1 MSSKQKVK
9 TRKKSGKEEPLIERP
24 RSLTVMAHDPGSR
37 NYGYSCVKATQ
48 VRNGKIQV
56 SVLENGLCPVPINQ
70 MKSGKT
76 LREGLAIYK
85 RWTMELFD
93 KHGIQFVVAERFMT
107 RGGKGPTIE
116 AVNMMLGALVLGDV
130 PCKVLPAAQ
139 WKNALRRADIDLSYW
154 YKWAKVTPHQLDA
167 CLIGVYVCSMLYG
180 FKGVDALDLKKRMKS
195 LVLEIEKTSEERLIN
210 RISRK
215 EKGKKCSA
223 S

>member
-1 MSSKQKVK
+1 MNARQKVVKRK
-9 TRKKSGKEEPLIERP
+9 TTGKAEVLVERP

-37 NYGYSCVKATQ
+37 NYGFSVVEATQ
-48 VRNGKIQV
+48 VRGGKIKV

-76 LREGLAIYK
+76 LREGLSVYK
-85 RWTMELFD
+85 QWTLELFA
-93 KHGIQFVVAERFMT
+93 KYGIQFVVAERFMT

-116 AVNMMLGALVLGDV
+116 AVNMMLGALVLGDI

-139 WKNALRRADIDLSYW
+139 WKNAMRRAEIDLAYW

-195 LVLEIEKTSEERLIN
+195 LVLEIEKTSGEKLIN
-210 RISRK
+210 RQARK
-215 EKGKKCSA
+215 KGG
-223 S
+223 

>member
-1 MSSKQKVK
+1 MNAKQKVAKRK
-9 TRKKSGKEEPLIERP
+9 TIGKTEELKARP
-24 RSLTVMAHDPGSR
+24 ESLVVMAHDPGSR
-37 NYGYSCVKATQ
+37 NYGWSCVKATR
-48 VRNGKIQV
+48 VRGGKIKV

-76 LREGLAIYK
+76 LREGLAAYK
-85 RWTMELFD
+85 QWTLDLFT
-93 KHGIQFVVAERFMT
+93 KYGVQFVVAERFMT

-116 AVNMMLGALVLGDV
+116 AVNMMLGALVLGDI

-139 WKNALRRADIDLSYW
+139 WKNALRRAEIDLAYW

-195 LVLEIEKTSEERLIN
+195 LVLEIEKTSGERLIN
-210 RISRK
+210 RQTRK
-215 EKGKKCSA
+215 KGG
-223 S
+223 